1 MKVSII
7 GYGFVGE
14 ALHKVFKKN
23 VETQIIDPKLNTEIK
38 DIKLYKPDIIFICV
52 PTPMNDDGTQDTF
65 IISNVIND
73 LKKLSI
79 KSLVVIKSTIIPD
92 YAESIF
98 NSELKIVYNPE
109 FLREAHAYEDFIN
122 SSLIVFGGLEN
133 HCRVAENFYK
143 LYTKCKSNDFVY
155 TDIVAASLIK
165 YSINSFLATKVTFF
179 NQLNEIF
186 NQSGTT
192 ENWDNFIKFL
202 QKDNRIGCSHM
213 HVPGHDGR
221 KGFGGACLPKDS
233 SAFYEYS
240 KNLQKPITLVQKAIT
255 INNDIRKKY
264 TTKLDREKL
273 HNINYQDKND

>member
-133 HCRVAENFYK
+133 HCRVAANFYK